1 MDAACRDIAVKAM
14 ATQRLAHI
22 SKIGTRNSKVYYPSI
37 YRDIALPLARIL
49 VVLVDVSSA
58 FTIHEVSHC
67 VVFGWRGCCLS
78 TKVIISPTHKRTE
91 GRAPV

>member
-1 MDAACRDIAVKAM
+1 VDAACRDIAVKAM

-49 VVLVDVSSA
+49 VVLVDISSA
-58 FTIHEVSHC
+58 CIIHEVSHC
-67 VVFGWRGCCLS
+67 VVVSWRGCCIAS
-78 TKVIISPTHKRTE
+78 QVTIIIF
-91 GRAPV
+91 